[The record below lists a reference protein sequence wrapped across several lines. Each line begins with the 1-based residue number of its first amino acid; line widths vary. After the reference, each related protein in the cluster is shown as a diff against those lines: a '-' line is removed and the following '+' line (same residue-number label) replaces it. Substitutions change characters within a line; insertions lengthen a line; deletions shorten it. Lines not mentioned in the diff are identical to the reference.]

1 MENFIDEEI
10 RNAMW
15 NSKIPIK
22 IDMAIEDVND
32 VELPNSLY
40 VNNHIKNK
48 IIKNL
53 CSLIFLDQAIL

>member
-53 CSLIFLDQAIL
+53 CSLIFLD

>member
-10 RNAMW
+10 RHSMW

-40 VNNHIKNK
+40 VIIYNKNINTK
-48 IIKNL
+48 DKELLFTIN
-53 CSLIFLDQAIL
+53 

>member
-1 MENFIDEEI
+1 MDEEI

-40 VNNHIKNK
+40 VNKN
-48 IIKNL
+48 
-53 CSLIFLDQAIL
+53 